1 MHSKVRNIPRNTQL
15 RGRLFD
21 KWPRKGLSGACCGP
35 SGEVSGAP
43 TGRGPAC
50 SATRDG
56 DGQGVLRWSRGG
68 TSAFS
73 GAGQGGAG
81 GSAVEPGGGASVFS
95 GAGRGRCR
103 GFCGGAG
110 AGPARSAAR
119 DRAVQVVLR
128 WSPEAEPACSAARDR
143 GGTGSSEVQTGR
155 AGRREGGGAWPVDR
169 RPAPSQRPLRG
180 AKPTAAPPGR
190 KKSVPKGRCARRQDA
205 KKCSEGK
212 VRRRPNT
219 YGHKK
224 NGPRSVHFYFCYTTL
239 LLYGL
244 LLRDARPIHPAA
256 RQRLRTPGARL
267 FCGRLPAACSPAT
280 ACLPSISVCPS
291 VGVTAVKASAIRS
304 LSRSAARRS
313 GLSRLAAGISAVR
326 VAPRESRSRS
336 GRPRESLRPPP
347 GSQFSA
353 ARVTVLSRP
362 GSRPSA
368 ARNLPSLLLA
378 PSAAGVT
385 APPRQYGRP
394 PATGESPASSLRR
407 ASPARDSTA
416 YRPAP

>member
-1 MHSKVRNIPRNTQL
+1 M
-15 RGRLFD
+15 
-21 KWPRKGLSGACCGP
+21 
-35 SGEVSGAP
+35 AP
-43 TGRGPAC
+43 KRAFG
-50 SATRDG
+50 
-56 DGQGVLRWSRGG
+56 GVLRP
-68 TSAFS
+68 F
-73 GAGQGGAG
+73 
-81 GSAVEPGGGASVFS
+81 GGGFRGPNRERASVFS
-95 GAGRGRCR
+95 GAGRGRAGGSAVEPGR
-103 GFCGGAG
+103 GQRVQRWGPVRDGGGTGGGSAAQAG
-110 AGPARSAAR
+110 AG
-119 DRAVQVVLR
+119 
-128 WSPEAEPACSAARDR
+128 PACSAARDR
-143 GGTGSSEVQTGR
+143 GRTGSSEVQTGR
-155 AGRREGGGAWPVDR
+155 AGRRVAKKVFR
-169 RPAPSQRPLRG
+169 REDAPA
-180 AKPTAAPPGR
+180 
-190 KKSVPKGRCARRQDA
+190 ARTQ

-244 LLRDARPIHPAA
+244 LLRDTHPMLPVAQ
-256 RQRLRTPGARL
+256 QRSRTPGARL

-326 VAPRESRSRS
+326 VAPRES
-336 GRPRESLRPPP
+336 LRPPP

-353 ARVTVLSRP
+353 AGVTVLSHP

-385 APPRQYGRP
+385 APPRRYGRP
-394 PATGESPASSLRR
+394 PAAGESPASNSRR

>member
-1 MHSKVRNIPRNTQL
+1 M
-15 RGRLFD
+15 
-21 KWPRKGLSGACCGP
+21 
-35 SGEVSGAP
+35 AP
-43 TGRGPAC
+43 KRAFG
-50 SATRDG
+50 
-56 DGQGVLRWSRGG
+56 GVLRPFGGGFRGPNRERASVFSGAGRGRAGGSAVEPGRGQRVQRWGPVRDGGG
-68 TSAFS
+68 TGGGSAVEPGGGASVFS

-110 AGPARSAAR
+110 AGPARSA
-119 DRAVQVVLR
+119 VG
-128 WSPEAEPACSAARDR
+128 P
-143 GGTGSSEVQTGR
+143 G
-155 AGRREGGGAWPVDR
+155 AGRGVQRCRRDGPAAGSQKKCSEGKM
-169 RPAPSQRPLRG
+169 RP
-180 AKPTAAPPGR
+180 PPGR
-190 KKSVPKGRCARRQDA
+190 KKSVPRGRCAAARTHT
-205 KKCSEGK
+205 G
-212 VRRRPNT
+212 T
-219 YGHKK
+219 KK

-326 VAPRESRSRS
+326 VAPRES
-336 GRPRESLRPPP
+336 LRPPP

-353 ARVTVLSRP
+353 AGVTVLSRR
-362 GSRPSA
+362 GHSSQPSGVSAVRSPELAVPA
-368 ARNLPSLLLA
+368 ARP
-378 PSAAGVT
+378 
-385 APPRQYGRP
+385 
-394 PATGESPASSLRR
+394 LRR
-407 ASPARDSTA
+407 RGHSTTTSVWPSTCNW
-416 YRPAP
+416 RISCVELT

>member
-1 MHSKVRNIPRNTQL
+1 M
-15 RGRLFD
+15 
-21 KWPRKGLSGACCGP
+21 
-35 SGEVSGAP
+35 AP
-43 TGRGPAC
+43 KRAFG
-50 SATRDG
+50 
-56 DGQGVLRWSRGG
+56 GVLRP
-68 TSAFS
+68 F
-73 GAGQGGAG
+73 
-81 GSAVEPGGGASVFS
+81 GGGFRGPNRERASVFS
-95 GAGRGRCR
+95 GAGRGRA
-103 GFCGGAG
+103 GGSAAQAG
-110 AGPARSAAR
+110 AG
-119 DRAVQVVLR
+119 
-128 WSPEAEPACSAARDR
+128 PACSAARDR

-155 AGRREGGGAWPVDR
+155 AGRRVAKKVFR
-169 RPAPSQRPLRG
+169 REDAPA
-180 AKPTAAPPGR
+180 
-190 KKSVPKGRCARRQDA
+190 ARTQ

-326 VAPRESRSRS
+326 VAPVKAAAH
-336 GRPRESLRPPP
+336 RPGPSSQPP
-347 GSQFSA
+347 G
-353 ARVTVLSRP
+353 VTVLSRHPVPSLSRP

>member
-1 MHSKVRNIPRNTQL
+1 M
-15 RGRLFD
+15 
-21 KWPRKGLSGACCGP
+21 A
-35 SGEVSGAP
+35 
-43 TGRGPAC
+43 
-50 SATRDG
+50 
-56 DGQGVLRWSRGG
+56 SR
-68 TSAFS
+68 
-73 GAGQGGAG
+73 
-81 GSAVEPGGGASVFS
+81 P
-95 GAGRGRCR
+95 
-103 GFCGGAG
+103 
-110 AGPARSAAR
+110 P
-119 DRAVQVVLR
+119 
-128 WSPEAEPACSAARDR
+128 P
-143 GGTGSSEVQTGR
+143 
-155 AGRREGGGAWPVDR
+155 
-169 RPAPSQRPLRG
+169 RPLP
-180 AKPTAAPPGR
+180 KAAAGCKADGRPPGR
-190 KKSVPKGRCARRQDA
+190 KKVFRREDAPAARTQ

-291 VGVTAVKASAIRS
+291 VGGHSSESLRHPEPQP
-304 LSRSAARRS
+304 LSRPPVGAQPPGRRN
-313 GLSRLAAGISAVR
+313 LSRPGS
-326 VAPRESRSRS
+326 PRESRSRS
-336 GRPRESLRPPP
+336 GRPRESRRPPP

-353 ARVTVLSRP
+353 ARGHSSQP
-362 GSRPSA
+362 PSGPISQ
-368 ARNLPSLLLA
+368 PSGVSAVRCPEPSPQPLLLA

-385 APPRQYGRP
+385 APPRRYGRP
-394 PATGESPASSLRR
+394 PAAGESPASSSRR

>member
-1 MHSKVRNIPRNTQL
+1 MRPF
-15 RGRLFD
+15 GGGF
-21 KWPRKGLSGACCGP
+21 
-35 SGEVSGAP
+35 
-43 TGRGPAC
+43 RGPNRERA
-50 SATRDG
+50 S
-56 DGQGVLRWSRGG
+56 V
-68 TSAFS
+68 FS
-73 GAGQGGAG
+73 GAGRGRAG
-81 GSAVEPGGGASVFS
+81 GSAVEPGRDQRVQRRGTGRCRWFCGGARRRSQRVQ
-95 GAGRGRCR
+95 RRRTGRCR

-110 AGPARSAAR
+110 AG
-119 DRAVQVVLR
+119 
-128 WSPEAEPACSAARDR
+128 PACSAARDR

-155 AGRREGGGAWPVDR
+155 AGRREGGGGMAS
-169 RPAPSQRPLRG
+169 RPPPRPLP
-180 AKPTAAPPGR
+180 KAAAGCKADGRAAGSQKKCSEGKMRPPPGR
-190 KKSVPKGRCARRQDA
+190 KKSVPRGRCAAARTHTST
-205 KKCSEGK
+205 KKRTS
-212 VRRRPNT
+212 VR
-219 YGHKK
+219 
-224 NGPRSVHFYFCYTTL
+224 SLLFL

-280 ACLPSISVCPS
+280 SCLPSISVCPS
-291 VGVTAVKASAIRS
+291 VGGHSSESLRHPEPQP
-304 LSRSAARRS
+304 LSRPPVGAQPPGRRN
-313 GLSRLAAGISAVR
+313 LSRPGS
-326 VAPRESRSRS
+326 PRESRSRS

-353 ARVTVLSRP
+353 AGVIVLSRP

-385 APPRQYGRP
+385 APPRRYGRP
-394 PATGESPASSLRR
+394 PAAGESPASSSRR

>member
-1 MHSKVRNIPRNTQL
+1 MLLAAKDIFCIHLHPKVRNIPRNTQL

-50 SATRDG
+50 SAARDG

-68 TSAFS
+68 ASAFS
-73 GAGQGGAG
+73 GGARCGTGAEQAGVLRRRRGRGQRVQRRGI
-81 GSAVEPGGGASVFS
+81 
-95 GAGRGRCR
+95 GAGRGVQRCR
-103 GFCGGAG
+103 RD
-110 AGPARSAAR
+110 GPA
-119 DRAVQVVLR
+119 
-128 WSPEAEPACSAARDR
+128 
-143 GGTGSSEVQTGR
+143 
-155 AGRREGGGAWPVDR
+155 AGREGGALPVDR

-180 AKPTAAPPGR
+180 AKPTPRRRDAKKVFRREDAPAAR
-190 KKSVPKGRCARRQDA
+190 TQ

-291 VGVTAVKASAIRS
+291 VGGHS
-304 LSRSAARRS
+304 
-313 GLSRLAAGISAVR
+313 
-326 VAPRESRSRS
+326 
-336 GRPRESLRPPP
+336 RESLRHPEPQPLSRPPVGAQPP
-347 GSQFSA
+347 G
-353 ARVTVLSRP
+353 RRNLSRP
-362 GSRPSA
+362 GS
-368 ARNLPSLLLA
+368 
-378 PSAAGVT
+378 
-385 APPRQYGRP
+385 PP
-394 PATGESPASSLRR
+394 
-407 ASPARDSTA
+407 
-416 YRPAP
+416 

>member
-1 MHSKVRNIPRNTQL
+1 MLLAAKDIFCIQRYEIFHEIPNSGGDFSTNGPEKGFRGRVAAL
-15 RGRLFD
+15 RGRF
-21 KWPRKGLSGACCGP
+21 PGP
-35 SGEVSGAP
+35 NRE
-43 TGRGPAC
+43 R
-50 SATRDG
+50 
-56 DGQGVLRWSRGG
+56 
-68 TSAFS
+68 
-73 GAGQGGAG
+73 
-81 GSAVEPGGGASVFS
+81 ASVFS
-95 GAGRGRCR
+95 GAGRGRAGGSAVEPGR
-103 GFCGGAG
+103 GQRVQRWGPVRDGGGTGGGSAAQAG
-110 AGPARSAAR
+110 AG
-119 DRAVQVVLR
+119 
-128 WSPEAEPACSAARDR
+128 PACSAARDR

-155 AGRREGGGAWPVDR
+155 AGRRVAKKVFR
-169 RPAPSQRPLRG
+169 REDAPA
-180 AKPTAAPPGR
+180 
-190 KKSVPKGRCARRQDA
+190 ARTQ

-326 VAPRESRSRS
+326 VAPRES
-336 GRPRESLRPPP
+336 LRPPP

-353 ARVTVLSRP
+353 AGVTVLSRP

-394 PATGESPASSLRR
+394 PATGESPASSSRR

>member
-1 MHSKVRNIPRNTQL
+1 M
-15 RGRLFD
+15 
-21 KWPRKGLSGACCGP
+21 
-35 SGEVSGAP
+35 AP
-43 TGRGPAC
+43 KRAFG
-50 SATRDG
+50 
-56 DGQGVLRWSRGG
+56 GVLRPFGGGFRGPNRERASVFS
-68 TSAFS
+68 SA
-73 GAGQGGAG
+73 GRGRAG
-81 GSAVEPGGGASVFS
+81 GSAVEPGRDQRVQRRGT
-95 GAGRGRCR
+95 GRCR
-103 GFCGGAG
+103 WFCGGA
-110 AGPARSAAR
+110 
-119 DRAVQVVLR
+119 
-128 WSPEAEPACSAARDR
+128 R
-143 GGTGSSEVQTGR
+143 GT
-155 AGRREGGGAWPVDR
+155 
-169 RPAPSQRPLRG
+169 
-180 AKPTAAPPGR
+180 
-190 KKSVPKGRCARRQDA
+190 
-205 KKCSEGK
+205 
-212 VRRRPNT
+212 
-219 YGHKK
+219 KK

-326 VAPRESRSRS
+326 VAPRES
-336 GRPRESLRPPP
+336 LRPPP

-353 ARVTVLSRP
+353 AGVTVLSRP

-394 PATGESPASSLRR
+394 PATGESPASNLRR

>member
-1 MHSKVRNIPRNTQL
+1 MLLAAKDIFCIQRYEIFHEIPNSGGDFSTNGPEKGF
-15 RGRLFD
+15 RGRV
-21 KWPRKGLSGACCGP
+21 A
-35 SGEVSGAP
+35 AH
-43 TGRGPAC
+43 
-50 SATRDG
+50 
-56 DGQGVLRWSRGG
+56 
-68 TSAFS
+68 
-73 GAGQGGAG
+73 
-81 GSAVEPGGGASVFS
+81 
-95 GAGRGRCR
+95 RGRFPGPQPGEGQRVQRRGTGTGR

-110 AGPARSAAR
+110 AGPARSAVGPGAGRGRNRRGFCGAGGGGTSAFSGAGQGR
-119 DRAVQVVLR
+119 DG
-128 WSPEAEPACSAARDR
+128 

-155 AGRREGGGAWPVDR
+155 AGRREGGGHGQ
-169 RPAPSQRPLRG
+169 S
-180 AKPTAAPPGR
+180 TAAPPP
-190 KKSVPKGRCARRQDA
+190 PKGRCGVQSRRPRRRVAKKVFRREDAPAARTQ

-291 VGVTAVKASAIRS
+291 VGGHSRES
-304 LSRSAARRS
+304 LRHPEPQPLSRPPVGAQPPGRRN
-313 GLSRLAAGISAVR
+313 LSRPGS
-326 VAPRESRSRS
+326 PRESRSRS

-353 ARVTVLSRP
+353 AGVIVLSRP

-385 APPRQYGRP
+385 APPRRYGRP
-394 PATGESPASSLRR
+394 PAAGESPASSSRR
-407 ASPARDSTA
+407 ASPAWDSTA

>member
-50 SATRDG
+50 SA
-56 DGQGVLRWSRGG
+56 
-68 TSAFS
+68 
-73 GAGQGGAG
+73 
-81 GSAVEPGGGASVFS
+81 
-95 GAGRGRCR
+95 
-103 GFCGGAG
+103 
-110 AGPARSAAR
+110 
-119 DRAVQVVLR
+119 
-128 WSPEAEPACSAARDR
+128 ARDR

-155 AGRREGGGAWPVDR
+155 AGRRVAKKVFR
-169 RPAPSQRPLRG
+169 REDAPA
-180 AKPTAAPPGR
+180 
-190 KKSVPKGRCARRQDA
+190 ARTQ

-224 NGPRSVHFYFCYTTL
+224 TDLGPFTSISATL
-239 LLYGL
+239 LCYSTGFCSGMLVRYTLPHDNGSALREPVSFAGDFRQHVL
-244 LLRDARPIHPAA
+244 LQQPVCLRFRSAR
-256 RQRLRTPGARL
+256 R
-267 FCGRLPAACSPAT
+267 S
-280 ACLPSISVCPS
+280 
-291 VGVTAVKASAIRS
+291 GVTAVKASAIRS

-326 VAPRESRSRS
+326 VAPRES
-336 GRPRESLRPPP
+336 LRPPP

-353 ARVTVLSRP
+353 AGVTVLSRP

-394 PATGESPASSLRR
+394 PATGESPASSSRR

>member
-50 SATRDG
+50 SAARDG
-56 DGQGVLRWSRGG
+56 DGLGVLRWSRGG

-95 GAGRGRCR
+95 GAGRGGTGSSEVQTGR
-103 GFCGGAG
+103 GQRVQRWGPVRDGGGTGGGSAAQAG
-110 AGPARSAAR
+110 AG
-119 DRAVQVVLR
+119 
-128 WSPEAEPACSAARDR
+128 PACSAARDR

-155 AGRREGGGAWPVDR
+155 AGRREGGGGHGQ
-169 RPAPSQRPLRG
+169 S
-180 AKPTAAPPGR
+180 TAAPPP
-190 KKSVPKGRCARRQDA
+190 PKGRCGVQSRRPRRRVAKKVFRGEGAPPPEHIRAQKKRTSVRSLLFLLLCYSTGFCSGMLVRYTLPHDNGSALREPVSFAGDFRQHVLLQQPVCLRFRSARR
-205 KKCSEGK
+205 S
-212 VRRRPNT
+212 
-219 YGHKK
+219 
-224 NGPRSVHFYFCYTTL
+224 
-239 LLYGL
+239 
-244 LLRDARPIHPAA
+244 
-256 RQRLRTPGARL
+256 
-267 FCGRLPAACSPAT
+267 
-280 ACLPSISVCPS
+280 
-291 VGVTAVKASAIRS
+291 GVTAVKASAIRS

-326 VAPRESRSRS
+326 VAPVKAA
-336 GRPRESLRPPP
+336 
-347 GSQFSA
+347 A
-353 ARVTVLSRP
+353 ARVVPVKAAAHRPGPSSQPPGVTVLSRHPVPSLSRP

-394 PATGESPASSLRR
+394 PATGEFPASSLRR

>member
-1 MHSKVRNIPRNTQL
+1 MSPKRAF
-15 RGRLFD
+15 G
-21 KWPRKGLSGACCGP
+21 
-35 SGEVSGAP
+35 
-43 TGRGPAC
+43 
-50 SATRDG
+50 
-56 DGQGVLRWSRGG
+56 GVLRP
-68 TSAFS
+68 F
-73 GAGQGGAG
+73 
-81 GSAVEPGGGASVFS
+81 GGGFRGPNRERASVFS
-95 GAGRGRCR
+95 GAGRGRAGGSAVEPGRDQRVQRRGTGRCR
-103 GFCGGAG
+103 WFCGGARRRSQRVQRRRTG
-110 AGPARSAAR
+110 AVHG
-119 DRAVQVVLR
+119 VLR
-128 WSPEAEPACSAARDR
+128 WSR
-143 GGTGSSEVQTGR
+143 GGASAFSGGARCGTGAEQAGVLRRRRGRGQRVQRRGIG
-155 AGRREGGGAWPVDR
+155 AGRGVQRCRRDGPAAGREGGAWPVDR

-347 GSQFSA
+347 G
-353 ARVTVLSRP
+353 VTVLSRHPVPSLSRP

-385 APPRQYGRP
+385 APPRRYGRP

-407 ASPARDSTA
+407 ASPARESTA

>member
-1 MHSKVRNIPRNTQL
+1 MRP
-15 RGRLFD
+15 F
-21 KWPRKGLSGACCGP
+21 
-35 SGEVSGAP
+35 
-43 TGRGPAC
+43 GRGF
-50 SATRDG
+50 
-56 DGQGVLRWSRGG
+56 RGPNRERA
-68 TSAFS
+68 SAFS

-155 AGRREGGGAWPVDR
+155 AGRRVAKKVLR
-169 RPAPSQRPLRG
+169 REDTPA
-180 AKPTAAPPGR
+180 
-190 KKSVPKGRCARRQDA
+190 ARTQ

-304 LSRSAARRS
+304 LSRPPVGAQ
-313 GLSRLAAGISAVR
+313 
-326 VAPRESRSRS
+326 
-336 GRPRESLRPPP
+336 PP
-347 GSQFSA
+347 G
-353 ARVTVLSRP
+353 RRNLSRP
-362 GSRPSA
+362 GS
-368 ARNLPSLLLA
+368 
-378 PSAAGVT
+378 
-385 APPRQYGRP
+385 PP
-394 PATGESPASSLRR
+394 
-407 ASPARDSTA
+407 
-416 YRPAP
+416 

>member
-50 SATRDG
+50 SA
-56 DGQGVLRWSRGG
+56 
-68 TSAFS
+68 
-73 GAGQGGAG
+73 
-81 GSAVEPGGGASVFS
+81 
-95 GAGRGRCR
+95 
-103 GFCGGAG
+103 
-110 AGPARSAAR
+110 
-119 DRAVQVVLR
+119 
-128 WSPEAEPACSAARDR
+128 ARDR

-155 AGRREGGGAWPVDR
+155 AGRRVAKKVFRREDAPAARTQKKCSEGKM
-169 RPAPSQRPLRG
+169 RP
-180 AKPTAAPPGR
+180 PPGR
-190 KKSVPKGRCARRQDA
+190 KKSVPRGRCAAARTHTGT
-205 KKCSEGK
+205 KK
-212 VRRRPNT
+212 T
-219 YGHKK
+219 DL
-224 NGPRSVHFYFCYTTL
+224 GPFTSISATL

-326 VAPRESRSRS
+326 VAPVKAAAARVVPVKAAAH
-336 GRPRESLRPPP
+336 RPGPSSQPP

-353 ARVTVLSRP
+353 AGVTVLSRRGHSSQPPSGPISQPP
-362 GSRPSA
+362 GVSAVRSPELAVPA
-368 ARNLPSLLLA
+368 ARP
-378 PSAAGVT
+378 
-385 APPRQYGRP
+385 
-394 PATGESPASSLRR
+394 LRR
-407 ASPARDSTA
+407 RGHSTTTSVWPSTCNW
-416 YRPAP
+416 RISCVELT